1 MNKQAIINDF
11 VRAAFEAGGV
21 ENLNIKQVVLNLS
34 YRYNEGVKTVNAIVQ
49 EAIKARRNNPGLKY
63 SLDEN
68 GFILMERGGKF
79 VQIESCRDLSG
90 GKSRHHQP
98 WKRIEQQCLLFSLRN
113 HRDDSNIHEVCGDLA
128 PYFDRNPLALVSEYY
143 RLLKK

>member
-79 VQIESCRDLSG
+79 VQIESCRDFIGREEPSPPALEED
-90 GKSRHHQP
+90 RTAMPTVFPAQP
-98 WKRIEQQCLLFSLRN
+98 PRRFQHPRSVRRPRPLLR
-113 HRDDSNIHEVCGDLA
+113 
-128 PYFDRNPLALVSEYY
+128 P
-143 RLLKK
+143 